1 MQLQQKLRKKVIDNQ
16 MKKKQKE
23 EPKRMI
29 YVLKN
34 NTPDTTYGGN
44 QVIAQDSKEKLEQY
58 KQQLINNGYED
69 VFTIEEQE
77 HRGWSSVIRYSGYN
91 LVEHDGLFYTQ
102 KNVESAQRR
111 VNERFYH
118 LKQMAENLSELKL
131 SVPDGYASSY
141 DDVINSIEIIMI
153 DLSKEKLEIKMI

>member
-1 MQLQQKLRKKVIDNQ
+1 

-23 EPKRMI
+23 EAPRMI

-34 NTPDTTYGGN
+34 NTPCSTYGGN
-44 QVIAQDSKEKLEQY
+44 EVIAQDSKEKLETY
-58 KQQLINNGYED
+58 KQQLIDHGHED

-77 HRGWSSVIRYSGYN
+77 HRGWSSFIRYSGYN
-91 LVEHDGLFYTQ
+91 LVEHDGLLYIQRNIDF
-102 KNVESAQRR
+102 AQRR
-111 VNERFYH
+111 VNERLFN

-131 SVPDGYASSY
+131 SVSDGYASSY
-141 DDVINSIEIIMI
+141 DDVIESLEVMVM